1 MVFLSFEKEKNA
13 DMFVDNLKDKGVRL
27 ATITP
32 KVVRIVTHLDISKE
46 DVERFISIL
55 EER

>member
-1 MVFLSFEKEKNA
+1 MI
-13 DMFVDNLKDKGVRL
+13 DNLKDKGVRL